1 MDVVGVKLVAI
12 FEMLPEGNWLV
23 AHLGE
28 VLLGLGPA
36 NLLEDAHTLNLLL
49 LLEDLQLQLL
59 EGLHHVLVLIG
70 GLLANLVSVQLEG
83 LALLVGAWL
92 KLIF

>member
-1 MDVVGVKLVAI
+1 MDVVGVKLVAL
-12 FEMLPEGNWLV
+12 FEMLPEENWEWLV

-36 NLLEDAHTLNLLL
+36 NLLENAHTLNLLL

-59 EGLHHVLVLIG
+59 EGLHHVLVLI
-70 GLLANLVSVQLEG
+70 
-83 LALLVGAWL
+83 
-92 KLIF
+92 